1 MEKKTAVEYLIS
13 VVKSPEWQ
21 DMYIWHKEEVFK
33 TALAMEREQ
42 KTQIYSEDVCPSCGS
57 YDWSYHMSIDKMKCG
72 DCGKIT

>member
-1 MEKKTAVEYLIS
+1 
-13 VVKSPEWQ
+13 
-21 DMYIWHKEEVFK
+21 MYIWHKEEVFK